1 MEMNCTDTPSKLSS
15 GCAGFDNFLGGGFEP
30 KIITQFVGEGG
41 SGKSTLCLCAAV
53 SALSK
58 GIGVIYIDTE
68 GFSIDRFCQIAG
80 ENTDTY
86 AKSLFVSEPTTFEE
100 QGAAILDAEKLLKT
114 GKAGLIIVDSATAL
128 YRMESGDKDAISV
141 LSRQMMTLLGM
152 AKRYDVPAIITNQ
165 VFMDI
170 EHQKLCG
177 LGGTSLMHI
186 SKVIVSVEK
195 HIGYRKAVLLKHRS
209 EEEGKTWTFVL
220 TNRGFE
226 EKAI

>member
-1 MEMNCTDTPSKLSS
+1 MNITDLPEKLST
-15 GCAGFDNFLGGGFEP
+15 GCNGFDAFLGGGLEP

-41 SGKSTLCLCAAV
+41 CGKSTLCLCAAV
-53 SALSK
+53 SALSQ

-80 ENTDTY
+80 DNADTY
-86 AKSLFVSEPTTFEE
+86 AKSLFISEPATFEE
-100 QGAAILDAEKLLKT
+100 QGAAIIDAEKLLKT

-128 YRMESGDKDAISV
+128 YRMESSEKDAVSI
-141 LSRQMMTLLGM
+141 LSKQMMTLLGM
-152 AKRYDVPAIITNQ
+152 AKRYEIPTLITNQ

-186 SKVIVSVEK
+186 SKVIVNVEK
-195 HIGYRKAVLLKHRS
+195 HCGYRKAVILKHRS
-209 EEEGKTWTFVL
+209 EEEGKSWNFVL
-220 TNRGFE
+220 TNTGIE

>member
-1 MEMNCTDTPSKLSS
+1 MEINIPEMPEKLSS
-15 GCAGFDNFLGGGFEP
+15 GCKGFDAFLGGGFEP

-41 SGKSTLCLCAAV
+41 CGKSTICLCAAV
-53 SALSK
+53 SALSQ
-58 GIGVIYIDTE
+58 GIGVVYIDTE
-68 GFSIDRFCQIAG
+68 GFSVDRFCQIAG
-80 ENTDTY
+80 EKTDTY
-86 AKSLFVSEPTTFEE
+86 AKSLFVSEPATFEE
-100 QGAAILDAEKLLKT
+100 QGCAILDAEKLLKS

-128 YRMESGDKDAISV
+128 YRMESGEKDAISA
-141 LSRQMMTLLGM
+141 LSKQMMALLGM
-152 AKRYDVPAIITNQ
+152 AKRYEIPAIITNQ

-195 HIGYRKAVLLKHRS
+195 QSGYRTAVLVKHRS
-209 EEEGKTWTFVL
+209 EREGKTWNFVL
-220 TNRGFE
+220 TNSGIE